1 MSEHAVTVLAAG
13 RIADAV
19 ADRLGV
25 RPVPLPEEHL
35 PAAPT
40 VAATD
45 GWSEAVTAELRA
57 RLTGPVLPARA
68 EPDTIVIGPWET
80 PGEPGC
86 ALCAVRRQTW
96 AAPRYERG
104 EAVRERHAEQ
114 LAAPSPLLTADAV
127 RLAAA
132 LIADD
137 IRSFAGGERP
147 RTRATVLTV
156 DLHDLSVTPH
166 RILPDPLCEVC
177 APRVID
183 EPPAVLGTPR
193 PVPSHAEG
201 AARGRDLAA
210 ELDALTETY
219 VDERTG
225 VVWLLHDRT
234 SGGAILSSAEVSHRW
249 GRGSGGY
256 GRAPQRR
263 VSRTIALLE
272 ALERFSAAPGRLR
285 SPEVGSYHDLAGR
298 ALDPRTLGLH
308 PPEAYDEPGFG
319 FDPFDPDRAYRWV
332 WGWSF
337 LRGEPI
343 LVPETLAY
351 YGAHALDPDNRPF
364 VYEISNGCALGSSL
378 EEAVLYGMLE
388 IAERDGFLLTWYAR
402 LPVPE
407 IDQATLDER
416 NALHLAALRAE
427 TGYDL
432 RLFDITAEH
441 GIPAV
446 WALATAAPGADL
458 PAAFCTA
465 GAHLSGRRAVMNAVA
480 ELGDMLTNGIQ
491 SFTSPEVRARAAA
504 MAEDSSAVA
513 DMEDHPL
520 LYTDPR
526 AAERLNFL
534 TASTPG
540 RPASE
545 VGARTEEFAA
555 GDLGELMRA
564 VVGRYT
570 DSGLDVVVVDQTPDE
585 LRAMDLHAVKVLI
598 PGTLPMTF
606 GHRHR
611 RMSGLPRL
619 LEAPRRLGYTR
630 RSLTEDE
637 LNTEPHPFP

>member
-1 MSEHAVTVLAAG
+1 MAEHPVTVLAGG
-13 RIADAV
+13 RIAGAV
-19 ADRLGV
+19 AERLGV
-25 RPVPLPEEHL
+25 RPVPLPDGDL
-35 PAAPT
+35 PPSPA

-45 GWSEAVTAELRA
+45 GWADVVTADLRA
-57 RLTGPVLPARA
+57 RLTGPVLPART
-68 EPDTIVIGPWET
+68 ELDTIVIGPWET
-80 PGEPGC
+80 PGEQGC
-86 ALCAVRRQTW
+86 ASCVAYRQSW
-96 AAPRYERG
+96 AGPMHERN
-104 EAVRERHAEQ
+104 EAVRERHAER
-114 LAAPSPLLTADAV
+114 LAGPSPLLTEGAV

-132 LIADD
+132 LMADD
-137 IRSFAGGERP
+137 LRSHAAGERP
-147 RTRATVLTV
+147 RTRGTVLTV
-156 DLHDLSVTPH
+156 DLHDLTITPH
-166 RILPDPLCEVC
+166 RVLPDPLCAVC
-177 APRVID
+177 GPRVTD
-183 EPPAVLGTPR
+183 EPPVALGTRR

-201 AARGRDLAA
+201 AVRGRDLVA

-219 VDERTG
+219 VDQRTG

-256 GRAPQRR
+256 GRAPERR

-272 ALERFSAAPGRLR
+272 ALERFSAAPGRLH
-285 SPEVGSYHDLAGR
+285 PPNVGTYHDLADR

-308 PPEAYDEPGFG
+308 PPQAYEEPGFG
-319 FDPFDPDRAYRWV
+319 YEPFDPDRDYRWV

-351 YGAHALDPDNRPF
+351 YGTHSHEPDNRPF

-402 LPVPE
+402 MPVPE
-407 IDQATLDER
+407 IDPATLDGR
-416 NALHLAALRAE
+416 DALHLAALRAE
-427 TGYDL
+427 TGYEL
-432 RLFDITAEH
+432 RLFDITTEH

-446 WALATAAPGADL
+446 WVLATAAPGTGL

-465 GAHLSGRRAVMNAVA
+465 GAHLSGRRAVMGAVA
-480 ELGDMLTNGIQ
+480 ELGDMLTSGIRYGV
-491 SFTSPEVRARAAA
+491 TPEARARAAA
-504 MAEDSSAVA
+504 MAEDSSAVEE
-513 DMEDHPL
+513 MEDHPL
-520 LYTDPR
+520 LFHDPR
-526 AAERLNFL
+526 AAARLDFL
-534 TASTPG
+534 TAGTPSRAAG
-540 RPASE
+540 E
-545 VGARTEEFAA
+545 IGAGTEEFAS

-564 VVGRYT
+564 VVRRYT
-570 DSGLDVVVVDQTPDE
+570 GSGLDVVVVDQTPDE

-611 RMSGLPRL
+611 RTTGLPRL
-619 LEAPRRLGYTR
+619 LEVPHRLGHTPQP
-630 RSLTEDE
+630 LTEDE

>member
-13 RIADAV
+13 RIAGAV

-25 RPVPLPEEHL
+25 RPVPLPDGDL

-40 VAATD
+40 VATTD
-45 GWSEAVTAELRA
+45 GWAEVVTGEVRT
-57 RLTGPVLPARA
+57 RLTGPVLPAHT
-68 EPDTIVIGPWET
+68 ELDTIVIGPWEM
-80 PGEPGC
+80 PGEQGC
-86 ALCAVRRQTW
+86 ALCAAHRQTW
-96 AAPRYERG
+96 AGPMHERA
-104 EAVRERHAEQ
+104 EAVRERHAAE
-114 LAAPSPLLTADAV
+114 LAEPSPLLTADAV

-147 RTRATVLTV
+147 RTRGTVLTV
-156 DLHDLSVTPH
+156 DLHDLSVTSH
-166 RILPDPLCEVC
+166 RVLPDPLCEIC
-177 APRVID
+177 APHVTD
-183 EPPAVLGTPR
+183 EPMTALGTPR

-201 AARGRDLAA
+201 AVRGRDLVA

-272 ALERFSAAPGRLR
+272 ALERFSASPGQLR
-285 SPEVGSYHDLAGR
+285 SPKVGTYHDLAGQ

-319 FDPFDPDRAYRWV
+319 FDPFDPDRDYRWV

-351 YGAHALDPDNRPF
+351 YGTHSHEPDNRPF

-378 EEAVLYGMLE
+378 EEAVLYGTLE

-407 IDQATLDER
+407 IDPATLDER

-427 TGYDL
+427 TGYGI
-432 RLFDITAEH
+432 RLFDITTEH
-441 GIPAV
+441 GLPAV

-465 GAHLSGRRAVMNAVA
+465 GAHLSGRRAVMGAVA

-491 SFTSPEVRARAAA
+491 YYRSPEVRARAAA
-504 MAEDSSAVA
+504 MAEDSFAVV

-520 LYTDPR
+520 LYNDPR
-526 AAERLNFL
+526 AADRLGFL
-534 TASTPG
+534 TAGLPS
-540 RPASE
+540 RAASE
-545 VGARTEEFAA
+545 VGAGTEEFAA
-555 GDLGELMRA
+555 GDLGELMRS
-564 VVGRYT
+564 VVRRYT
-570 DSGLDVVVVDQTPDE
+570 ESGLDVVVVDQTPDE

-611 RMSGLPRL
+611 RISGLPRL
-619 LEAPRRLGYTR
+619 LEVPHRLGYTR
-630 RSLTEDE
+630 RPLTEDE